1 MSNVGTVPDMP
12 EMHFWQEDYP
22 FLIRREIA
30 EWVGFLMMGTIEQG
44 VSEV

>member
-1 MSNVGTVPDMP
+1 MGNVGTVPDTP
-12 EMHFWQEDYP
+12 EVQLWQEDYP